1 MIVSHERK
9 FIFLKTRKT
18 ASTSLEI
25 ALSRYCG
32 DRDILTPIATDEG
45 MRVALSGRGAQNYE
59 RPARSLSPVQRLR
72 RIVKDDKVPLYTEH
86 MTAVA
91 ARRLLGDEVW
101 NSYFKFAVVRN
112 PYDRMLSRFYWS
124 MKARPGNREIWGIEA
139 LDQFLRYRAEY
150 VNENWLIYTSGDR
163 LLVDDVVRFENLEG
177 DLGRISERIGI
188 DHNVHDDM
196 KSIHAKSDF
205 RPKESGLG
213 DIEPV
218 APGLAIRS
226 ADAAIIGALC
236 AREIETFGYA
246 PPSLRPT
253 VVDAGFS
260 DMEVVV

>member
-18 ASTSLEI
+18 AGTSLEI

-32 DRDILTPIATDEG
+32 DGDILTPIATDEG

-59 RPARSLSPVQRLR
+59 RPVRTLSPAQRFR
-72 RIVKDDKVPLYTEH
+72 RLVRDEKVPLFTEH
-86 MTAVA
+86 MTAVT
-91 ARRLLGDEVW
+91 ARRLLGEAVW
-101 NSYFKFAVVRN
+101 DSYFKFTVVRN

-124 MKARPGNREIWGIEA
+124 MKARPGNREIWGIEG

-150 VNENWLIYTSGDR
+150 VNENWLIYTSGDQ
-163 LLVDDVVRFENLEG
+163 LLVDDVVRFENLET
-177 DLGRISERIGI
+177 DLGRISERIGLG
-188 DHNVHDDM
+188 HNIHDDM
-196 KSIHAKSDF
+196 RSIHAKSDF

-213 DIEPV
+213 DIERV
-218 APGLAIRS
+218 APGAAIRS

-246 PPSLRPT
+246 PPTLRPM
-253 VVDAGFS
+253 VVDAGFA
-260 DMEVVV
+260 DMDMVV